1 MTLSESNRIPAE
13 SKSEVQKN
21 IDLPIVKRRY
31 IESRGA
37 TRFSRASVD
46 AQ

>member
-1 MTLSESNRIPAE
+1 MPLSESNRIPAE
-13 SKSEVQKN
+13 SKPEVRKN

-37 TRFSRASVD
+37 TRFSRVSVD